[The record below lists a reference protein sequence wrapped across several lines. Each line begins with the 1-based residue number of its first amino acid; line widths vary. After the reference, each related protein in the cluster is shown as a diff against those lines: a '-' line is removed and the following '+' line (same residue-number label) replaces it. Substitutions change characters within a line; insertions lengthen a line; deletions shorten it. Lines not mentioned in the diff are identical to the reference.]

1 MTIIQQYSIADL
13 SGLYQTAY
21 GGFETDQANWDS
33 SELMA
38 KVNKNKKFVGNQLNM
53 GHMFSSGGGS
63 SSGSLPS
70 SAAPSIRQPII
81 TAKSVYATST
91 IDNQSMQ
98 AARQAGNNLG
108 AFQDATRLSAE
119 MLKVNFRE
127 NVARQFFG
135 DGTGHLGTVSAVTT
149 NASGNYTVTISS
161 ATWLQENFKEND
173 LLNFGTDT
181 ELFLLTPEPD
191 VANKQ
196 LTVARQS
203 GIYVPKAGDK
213 IYTQKSKDNEMTGL
227 KGICDLAAGDSA
239 YGITKSY
246 RWSAT
251 TQAAAGVGPS
261 VALFREFD
269 QAMRLKARGVL
280 PTDYIMSHTQMRL
293 FENAIDAKSIIQIP
307 PSPGQNIE
315 SGSTTSGVL
324 INGRVVRISWSPY
337 VEEDRIYA
345 INKNKISY
353 EMRPNNTGAEGM
365 GGYLLN
371 GDSVFFP
378 LHVSGTPTDA
388 YSMFYASYGDLWF
401 APPFV
406 GCIDGLATS

>member
-1 MTIIQQYSIADL
+1 MSIIQQYSIADL

-33 SELMA
+33 SELLA
-38 KVNKNKKFVGNQLNM
+38 KVNQNKKFVGNQLNM

-70 SAAPSIRQPII
+70 SAAPAVSQPVI

-98 AARQAGNNLG
+98 AARQSGNNLG
-108 AFQDATRLSAE
+108 AFEDATKLSAE

-127 NVARQFFG
+127 SVARQFFG
-135 DGTGHLGTVSAVTT
+135 DSTGHLGTVSAVTT
-149 NASGNYTVTISS
+149 NASGNYTCTISN

-191 VANKQ
+191 VANKKI
-196 LTVARQS
+196 TVARQS
-203 GIYVPKAGDK
+203 GIYVPKVGDK
-213 IYTQKSKDNEMTGL
+213 VYTQKSKDNEMTGL
-227 KGICDLAAGDSA
+227 KGICDLAAGASA
-239 YGITKSY
+239 YGLTKSY

-251 TQAAAGVGPS
+251 VTDAGGAGPS
-261 VALFREFD
+261 VGLFREFD

-293 FENAIDAKSIIQIP
+293 FENAVDAKSIIQIP

-315 SGSTTSGVL
+315 AGSTTAGVM
-324 INGRVVRISWSPY
+324 INGRVVKLSWSPY
-337 VEEDRIYA
+337 IEEARIYA
-345 INKNKISY
+345 INRNKISY

-371 GDSVFFP
+371 GDSIFFP

-388 YSMFYASYGDLWF
+388 YAMFYASYGDLWF

-406 GCIDGLATS
+406 GCIDTLATS

>member
-33 SELMA
+33 SELLA

-63 SSGSLPS
+63 SSGALPS
-70 SAAPSIRQPII
+70 SAAPAIRQPII
-81 TAKSVYATST
+81 TAKSVYATAT

-108 AFQDATRLSAE
+108 AFQDATKLSAE

-135 DGTGHLGTVSAVTT
+135 DGTGHLGTVSAVTV
-149 NASGNYTVTISS
+149 NASGNYTCTISA

-191 VANKQ
+191 VANTQ
-196 LTVARQS
+196 ITVARQS
-203 GIYVPKAGDK
+203 GIYVPKIGDK
-213 IYTQKSKDNEMTGL
+213 VYTQKSKDNEMTGL
-227 KGICDLAAGDSA
+227 KGICDLATGASA
-239 YGITKSY
+239 YALTKSY

-251 TQAAAGVGPS
+251 LKDAAGVGPS
-261 VALFREFD
+261 VNLFREFD
-269 QAMRLKARGVL
+269 QEMRLKARGIL

-293 FENAIDAKSIIQIP
+293 FE
-307 PSPGQNIE
+307 
-315 SGSTTSGVL
+315 
-324 INGRVVRISWSPY
+324 
-337 VEEDRIYA
+337 
-345 INKNKISY
+345 
-353 EMRPNNTGAEGM
+353 MRLMPK
-365 GGYLLN
+365 
-371 GDSVFFP
+371 P
-378 LHVSGTPTDA
+378 
-388 YSMFYASYGDLWF
+388 
-401 APPFV
+401 
-406 GCIDGLATS
+406 